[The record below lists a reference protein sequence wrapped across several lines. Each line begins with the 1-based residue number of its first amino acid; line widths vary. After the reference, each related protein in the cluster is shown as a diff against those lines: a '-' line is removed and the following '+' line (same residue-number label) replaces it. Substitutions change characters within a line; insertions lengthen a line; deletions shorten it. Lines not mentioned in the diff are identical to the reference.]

1 MTSASSIPLSST
13 LRVLSQN
20 INGFQTKITM
30 RKRKQK
36 RIVAL
41 GSLLRSL
48 EVDFFAI
55 QEPHFVT
62 VEDRQA
68 GVQCLSKYGYG
79 LDGPLHEEGRGGV
92 ALAWKTSKWT
102 LQSMKFLSP
111 RALKAS
117 LSSGPLE
124 ITIVVVH
131 FHHKHTRRQSQ
142 WKDIAKELHGPN
154 LILCADHNSL
164 VVKQRDAFAPPEFEH
179 DTSLPAR
186 DQEVTTLA
194 KAGLQD
200 VWVDIHCPTLTD
212 IKDKEASCPTGFTYG
227 YPREGERLDP
237 QRLRRI
243 DRIHTTSELL
253 SLATSVC
260 PMFAANSDHK
270 AILAEFTPPSFDTED
285 TVPRF
290 YCPETILHDPE
301 AMEDLET
308 SLKSIKS
315 TGDQWWEEAPSCIQT
330 KAINHQREHKNKK
343 QSVELQ
349 ALRFLRGS
357 TRDSVAPAV
366 YQFLSPLGIAATD
379 AATAYTL
386 LVGVYEK
393 AQRDRTCMETLSK
406 LKGVI
411 TTGETSGDPRT
422 QRNELYRLMRELQE
436 RKKLQQLVSRTGSA
450 IRGAKAVAKE
460 LVDHW
465 DKVSTPTGSTEEDC
479 VAYLKSLGVEQRLR
493 KAGQLLFKQLSLDI
507 VHEGL
512 KRLNS
517 NSSPGL
523 DGFSAK
529 FFKRFSDIFEPQM
542 YDSMKRFLEVGK
554 MPETWTSGVVTMIPK
569 TKAMQT
575 PDSLRPIA
583 LQTTRQKWLTN
594 ILLIQLED
602 VLLHCIPSQQT
613 GFLRHRSILQ
623 HVYGSRALWDGL
635 SEGAALSV
643 DFRNAFPTMSHEMVS
658 AALGLMCIP
667 FLYIRLILH
676 LLRAPYLY
684 SVGKGYVPGV
694 YHHPRAATRQGDPL
708 SQALFSLV
716 ASFVIFP
723 LQDLGPVL
731 TVMMYADD
739 LIIFFD
745 GRANPQL
752 LKRVW
757 EVVSRFGQLSGLKV
771 NLNKTA
777 AIVRNCGGME
787 WARCFRDIGVDVKNF
802 VKYLGV
808 RLGNIRH
815 QQDDQGWGLTMEQ
828 AFAPALQEAFRRAR
842 VVSTLQLSM
851 NERAFMLTSWILPV
865 VAWVSK
871 AYYAPVSVIRQL
883 KLVYHVT
890 MGTNSW
896 GITLPILSR
905 PRTQGGLALPEPELF
920 LMHQAAAPF
929 VSLLGDPHKFPDKA
943 VETFYA
949 WATAIGFTPSKDNL
963 PYIQLGMVRT
973 ADLTFVGW
981 SAKAHS
987 NIQRVAP
994 QVAPPANRDHLPL
1007 WHSVYFRNEFRCS
1020 YYNTKLIRQ
1029 GVLTWG
1035 QFQSLQDARLFN
1047 ALPRTWKGVYNQ
1059 GGRLLNKVMSQGGFD
1074 TPAVHTQNWTRA
1086 WLLQFYASQPGVRD
1100 PQTPEVWEQLA
1111 QAQLPP
1117 RAHDFARKALRHK
1130 LTVHARVY
1138 KRSGTD
1144 KCPVCSQTETI
1155 QHAMVGCPMFKAAA
1169 AVIQH
1174 YYGQVTID
1182 NGTSTVREMMESD
1195 DQEWL
1200 LKTNQGWAM
1209 WSARSAHW
1217 RYRCE
1222 VKAGASPV
1230 FASYLTTWLRELCE
1244 WVGFYTGEHREQ
1256 WKGFQ
1261 KSLEQLRDTG
1271 VQPRQGEVQVHG
1283 GLNAWWQTHTE
1294 CFTQEKSADN
1304 QSWQRA
1310 TESRPKRPR
1319 QAGPGVL
1326 QGVQELIAELVEKG
1340 YRIVYTDG
1348 SSKRPGH
1355 KDMRR
1360 AGGFGVFAAEDDQ
1373 GPEVRFC
1380 GYVPTHYRQ
1389 TNNRADLWAAVEA
1402 LQGFWVPKLAIFT
1415 DSQYLQLGATG
1426 RAQHWKSKG
1435 WTTTSGK
1442 LQVHVPVWEILLQEM
1457 ATPGREV
1464 RWEHVPAHVN
1474 VQGNEMANGL
1484 AMEGMCSSP
1493 LWSQHVA
1500 PKSSSGSESTVGL
1513 RGGSGSESE
1522 GTRALWSSLGMVPM
1536 DSDELTGEA
1545 SGEPA
1550 PRGMGPY
1557 SSSNTESEEMRPG
1570 HTHQGVLSS
1579 ALSAADTLSFSTDVS
1594 DTRRQRKKRRPR
1606 KRRNPGQGR

>member
-68 GVQCLSKYGYG
+68 GMLCLSKYGYG

-102 LQSMKFLSP
+102 MQSMKFLSP

-131 FHHKHTRRQSQ
+131 FHHKHTRPQSQ

-164 VVKQRDAFAPPEFEH
+164 VVKHRDAFAPPDFEH
-179 DTSLPAR
+179 DTSLCAR

-227 YPREGERLDP
+227 YPREGERLYP
-237 QRLRRI
+237 QRLGRI
-243 DRIHTTSELL
+243 DRIHTTSDLL
-253 SLATSVC
+253 NLATSVY

-290 YCPETILHDPE
+290 YCPETILQDPE
-301 AMEDLET
+301 AMEDVET

-315 TGDQWWEEAPSCIQT
+315 TGDQWWEEALSCIQK
-330 KAINHQREHKNKK
+330 KAVSHQREHKNKK

-366 YQFLSPLGIAATD
+366 YQFLSSLGIAATD

-393 AQRDRTCMETLSK
+393 AQRDRTGMETLSK

-411 TTGETSGDPRT
+411 TTGETSGDLRT

-436 RKKLQQLVSRTGSA
+436 RKKLQQMVSRTGSA

-465 DKVSTPTGSTEEDC
+465 DKVSTPTGSTEEEC
-479 VAYLKSLGVEQRLR
+479 AAYLKSLGVEQRLR
-493 KAGQLLFKQLSLDI
+493 KAGRLLFKQLSLDI

-529 FFKRFSDIFEPQM
+529 FFKRFSGIFEPQM
-542 YDSMKRFLEVGK
+542 YDSLKRFLDVGK

-602 VLLHCIPSQQT
+602 VLLHRIPSQQT
-613 GFLRHRSILQ
+613 RFLRHRSILQ

-635 SEGAALSV
+635 REGAALSV

-676 LLRAPYLY
+676 LLRAPYLC

-694 YHHPRAATRQGDPL
+694 YHHPRAGTRQGDPL
-708 SQALFSLV
+708 SPALFSLV

-723 LQDLGPVL
+723 LQDLGPML

-739 LIIFFD
+739 LIIFLD

-757 EVVSRFGQLSGLKV
+757 EVVSRFGQFSGLKV
-771 NLNKTA
+771 NLSKTA

-808 RLGNIRH
+808 CLGNIRH
-815 QQDDQGWGLTMEQ
+815 QQDDQGWGLTIEQ
-828 AFAPALQEAFRRAR
+828 AFAPALQEAFCRAR

-871 AYYAPVSVIRQL
+871 AYYAPLSVIRQL

-896 GITLPILSR
+896 GITPPILSR

-929 VSLLGDPHKFPDKA
+929 VSLLGEPHKFPDKA

-949 WATAIGFTPSKDNL
+949 WATTIGFTPSKDNL

-973 ADLTFVGW
+973 ADLTFLGW

-987 NIQRVAP
+987 SIQRVAP
-994 QVAPPANRDHLPL
+994 QVAPPANRDRLPL
-1007 WHSVYFRNEFRCS
+1007 WHSVYFRNEFNCS

-1035 QFQSLQDARLFN
+1035 QFQSLEDARLFN
-1047 ALPRTWKGVYNQ
+1047 ALPRTWKGVYNHR
-1059 GGRLLNKVMSQGGFD
+1059 GRLLNKVPSQGGFD

-1117 RAHDFARKALRHK
+1117 RVRDFAQKAPWHK

-1138 KRSGTD
+1138 KR
-1144 KCPVCSQTETI
+1144 
-1155 QHAMVGCPMFKAAA
+1155 
-1169 AVIQH
+1169 
-1174 YYGQVTID
+1174 
-1182 NGTSTVREMMESD
+1182 
-1195 DQEWL
+1195 
-1200 LKTNQGWAM
+1200 
-1209 WSARSAHW
+1209 
-1217 RYRCE
+1217 
-1222 VKAGASPV
+1222 
-1230 FASYLTTWLRELCE
+1230 
-1244 WVGFYTGEHREQ
+1244 
-1256 WKGFQ
+1256 
-1261 KSLEQLRDTG
+1261 
-1271 VQPRQGEVQVHG
+1271 
-1283 GLNAWWQTHTE
+1283 
-1294 CFTQEKSADN
+1294 
-1304 QSWQRA
+1304 
-1310 TESRPKRPR
+1310 
-1319 QAGPGVL
+1319 
-1326 QGVQELIAELVEKG
+1326 
-1340 YRIVYTDG
+1340 
-1348 SSKRPGH
+1348 
-1355 KDMRR
+1355 
-1360 AGGFGVFAAEDDQ
+1360 
-1373 GPEVRFC
+1373 
-1380 GYVPTHYRQ
+1380 
-1389 TNNRADLWAAVEA
+1389 
-1402 LQGFWVPKLAIFT
+1402 
-1415 DSQYLQLGATG
+1415 
-1426 RAQHWKSKG
+1426 
-1435 WTTTSGK
+1435 
-1442 LQVHVPVWEILLQEM
+1442 
-1457 ATPGREV
+1457 
-1464 RWEHVPAHVN
+1464 
-1474 VQGNEMANGL
+1474 
-1484 AMEGMCSSP
+1484 
-1493 LWSQHVA
+1493 
-1500 PKSSSGSESTVGL
+1500 
-1513 RGGSGSESE
+1513 
-1522 GTRALWSSLGMVPM
+1522 
-1536 DSDELTGEA
+1536 
-1545 SGEPA
+1545 
-1550 PRGMGPY
+1550 
-1557 SSSNTESEEMRPG
+1557 
-1570 HTHQGVLSS
+1570 
-1579 ALSAADTLSFSTDVS
+1579 
-1594 DTRRQRKKRRPR
+1594 
-1606 KRRNPGQGR
+1606 

>member
-1 MTSASSIPLSST
+1 
-13 LRVLSQN
+13 
-20 INGFQTKITM
+20 
-30 RKRKQK
+30 
-36 RIVAL
+36 
-41 GSLLRSL
+41 
-48 EVDFFAI
+48 
-55 QEPHFVT
+55 
-62 VEDRQA
+62 
-68 GVQCLSKYGYG
+68 
-79 LDGPLHEEGRGGV
+79 
-92 ALAWKTSKWT
+92 
-102 LQSMKFLSP
+102 
-111 RALKAS
+111 
-117 LSSGPLE
+117 
-124 ITIVVVH
+124 
-131 FHHKHTRRQSQ
+131 
-142 WKDIAKELHGPN
+142 
-154 LILCADHNSL
+154 
-164 VVKQRDAFAPPEFEH
+164 
-179 DTSLPAR
+179 
-186 DQEVTTLA
+186 
-194 KAGLQD
+194 
-200 VWVDIHCPTLTD
+200 
-212 IKDKEASCPTGFTYG
+212 
-227 YPREGERLDP
+227 
-237 QRLRRI
+237 
-243 DRIHTTSELL
+243 
-253 SLATSVC
+253 
-260 PMFAANSDHK
+260 
-270 AILAEFTPPSFDTED
+270 
-285 TVPRF
+285 
-290 YCPETILHDPE
+290 
-301 AMEDLET
+301 
-308 SLKSIKS
+308 
-315 TGDQWWEEAPSCIQT
+315 
-330 KAINHQREHKNKK
+330 
-343 QSVELQ
+343 
-349 ALRFLRGS
+349 
-357 TRDSVAPAV
+357 
-366 YQFLSPLGIAATD
+366 
-379 AATAYTL
+379 
-386 LVGVYEK
+386 
-393 AQRDRTCMETLSK
+393 METLSK

-493 KAGQLLFKQLSLDI
+493 KASRLLFKQLSLDI

-643 DFRNAFPTMSHEMVS
+643 DFRNAFPTMSHEMVL

-694 YHHPRAATRQGDPL
+694 YHHPRAGTRQGDPL
-708 SQALFSLV
+708 SPALFSLV

-745 GRANPQL
+745 GTANPQL

-757 EVVSRFGQLSGLKV
+757 EVVSRFGQFSGLKV

-815 QQDDQGWGLTMEQ
+815 QQDDQGWGLTIEQ

-929 VSLLGDPHKFPDKA
+929 VSLLGEPHKFPDKA
-943 VETFYA
+943 AETFYA

-973 ADLTFVGW
+973 ADLTFLGW

-994 QVAPPANRDHLPL
+994 QVAPTANRDRLPL

-1035 QFQSLQDARLFN
+1035 QFQSLEDARLFN
-1047 ALPRTWKGVYNQ
+1047 ALPRTWKGVYNH
-1059 GGRLLNKVMSQGGFD
+1059 GGRLLNKVPSQGGFD

-1117 RAHDFARKALRHK
+1117 RAQDFARKALWHK

-1144 KCPVCSQTETI
+1144 KCPVCSQKETVK
-1155 QHAMVGCPMFKAAA
+1155 HAMVECPMFKAAA

-1174 YYGQVTID
+1174 YYGQVTTD
-1182 NGTSTVREMMESD
+1182 NGTSTVRDMMESD

-1261 KSLEQLRDTG
+1261 KSPEQLRDTG

-1304 QSWQRA
+1304 HSWQRA

-1348 SSKRPGH
+1348 SSKRLSH

-1360 AGGFGVFAAEDDQ
+1360 AGGFGVLAAEDDQ

-1389 TNNRADLWAAVEA
+1389 TNNGAELWAAVEA
-1402 LQGFWVPKLAIFT
+1402 LQGFWVPKLAILT
-1415 DSQYLQLGATG
+1415 DLQYLQLGATG

-1442 LQVHVPVWEILLQEM
+1442 LQVHVPVWEMLLQEM

-1550 PRGMGPY
+1550 PREMGPY
-1557 SSSNTESEEMRPG
+1557 SSSNTESEEMRTG

-1594 DTRRQRKKRRPR
+1594 DTRRQRKKRRLG

>member
-68 GVQCLSKYGYG
+68 GMQCLSEYGYG

-142 WKDIAKELHGPN
+142 WKDIAQELHGPN

-164 VVKQRDAFAPPEFEH
+164 VVKHRDAFAPPEFEH
-179 DTSLPAR
+179 DTSLRAR

-253 SLATSVC
+253 SLATSVY

-285 TVPRF
+285 TIPRF
-290 YCPETILHDPE
+290 YCPETILQDPE

-315 TGDQWWEEAPSCIQT
+315 TGDQWWEEALNCIQK
-330 KAINHQREHKNKK
+330 KAISHQREHKNKK

-349 ALRFLRGS
+349 ALRFLCGS
-357 TRDSVAPAV
+357 TRDSIAPAV
-366 YQFLSPLGIAATD
+366 YQFLSSLGIAATD

-386 LVGVYEK
+386 LVGVYKK
-393 AQRDRTCMETLSK
+393 AQRDRPGMETLSK

-465 DKVSTPTGSTEEDC
+465 DKVSTPTGSTEEEC

-493 KAGQLLFKQLSLDI
+493 KAGRLLFKQLSLDI

-529 FFKRFSDIFEPQM
+529 FFKRFSGIFEPQM

-613 GFLRHRSILQ
+613 SFLRHRSILQ

-694 YHHPRAATRQGDPL
+694 YHHPRAGTRQGDPL
-708 SQALFSLV
+708 SPALFSLV

-757 EVVSRFGQLSGLKV
+757 EVVSRFGQFSGLKV

-815 QQDDQGWGLTMEQ
+815 QQDDQGWGLTIEQ
-828 AFAPALQEAFRRAR
+828 AFAPAPQEAFRRAR

-929 VSLLGDPHKFPDKA
+929 VSLLGEPHKFPDKA
-943 VETFYA
+943 MEAFYA

-973 ADLTFVGW
+973 ADLTFLGW

-994 QVAPPANRDHLPL
+994 QVAPPANRDRLPL

-1035 QFQSLQDARLFN
+1035 QFQTLEDARLFN
-1047 ALPRTWKGVYNQ
+1047 APPRTWKGVYNH
-1059 GGRLLNKVMSQGGFD
+1059 GGRLLNKVPSQGGFD
-1074 TPAVHTQNWTRA
+1074 TPAVNTQNWTRA

-1100 PQTPEVWEQLA
+1100 PQTQEVWEQLA

-1117 RAHDFARKALRHK
+1117 RAQDFARKALWHK

-1144 KCPVCSQTETI
+1144 KCPVCSQKETVK
-1155 QHAMVGCPMFKAAA
+1155 HAMVECPMFKAAA

-1174 YYGQVTID
+1174 YYGQVTTD
-1182 NGTSTVREMMESD
+1182 NGTCTVRDMMESD

-1200 LKTNQGWAM
+1200 LKRNQGWAM

-1230 FASYLTTWLRELCE
+1230 FTSYLTTWLRELCE
-1244 WVGFYTGEHREQ
+1244 WVGFYTGERREQ

-1304 QSWQRA
+1304 HSWQRA

-1326 QGVQELIAELVEKG
+1326 QGVQDLIAELVEKG

-1348 SSKRPGH
+1348 SSKQLSH

-1380 GYVPTHYRQ
+1380 GYVPTRHRQ
-1389 TNNRADLWAAVEA
+1389 TNNGAELWAAVEA
-1402 LQGFWVPKLAIFT
+1402 LQGFWVPKLAILT

-1442 LQVHVPVWEILLQEM
+1442 LQVHVPVWEMLLQEM

-1474 VQGNEMANGL
+1474 VQGNEVANGL

-1500 PKSSSGSESTVGL
+1500 PNSSSGSESTVGL

-1550 PRGMGPY
+1550 PRELGPY
-1557 SSSNTESEEMRPG
+1557 SSGSTDSEEMRTG

-1594 DTRRQRKKRRPR
+1594 DTRRQRRKRRLR

>member
-1 MTSASSIPLSST
+1 
-13 LRVLSQN
+13 
-20 INGFQTKITM
+20 M

-68 GVQCLSKYGYG
+68 GMQCLSKYGYG

-164 VVKQRDAFAPPEFEH
+164 VVKHRDAFAPPEFEH
-179 DTSLPAR
+179 DTSLRAR
-186 DQEVTTLA
+186 DQEVATLA

-253 SLATSVC
+253 SLATSVY

-270 AILAEFTPPSFDTED
+270 AILAEFTPPSFTTED

-301 AMEDLET
+301 AIEELET
-308 SLKSIKS
+308 TLKSIKS
-315 TGDQWWEEAPSCIQT
+315 TGDQWWEEALSCIQK
-330 KAINHQREHKNKK
+330 KAINHQREHKNRK

-366 YQFLSPLGIAATD
+366 YQFLSSLGIAATD

-393 AQRDRTCMETLSK
+393 AQRDRTGMETLSK

-411 TTGETSGDPRT
+411 STGETSGDPRM
-422 QRNELYRLMRELQE
+422 QRNELYRFMRELQE

-493 KAGQLLFKQLSLDI
+493 KAGRLLFKQLSLDI

-529 FFKRFSDIFEPQM
+529 FFKRFSGIFEPQM

-694 YHHPRAATRQGDPL
+694 YHYPRAGTRQGDPL
-708 SQALFSLV
+708 SPALFSLV

-723 LQDLGPVL
+723 LQDLGPAL

-739 LIIFFD
+739 LIIYFD

-757 EVVSRFGQLSGLKV
+757 EVVSRFGQFSGLKI

-815 QQDDQGWGLTMEQ
+815 QQDDQGWGLTIEQ

-865 VAWVSK
+865 VAWISK

-883 KLVYHVT
+883 KLVYHVS

-896 GITLPILSR
+896 GITLPIVSR

-929 VSLLGDPHKFPDKA
+929 VSLLGEPHKFPDKA
-943 VETFYA
+943 METFYA

-973 ADLTFVGW
+973 ADLTFLGW

-994 QVAPPANRDHLPL
+994 QVAPPTNRDRLPL

-1035 QFQSLQDARLFN
+1035 QFQALEDARLFN
-1047 ALPRTWKGVYNQ
+1047 ALPRTWKGVYNH
-1059 GGRLLNKVMSQGGFD
+1059 GGRLLNKVPSKGGYD

-1100 PQTPEVWEQLA
+1100 PQTPEVWEQFA
-1111 QAQLPP
+1111 QAQLPL
-1117 RAHDFARKALRHK
+1117 RAQDFARKALWHK

-1144 KCPVCSQTETI
+1144 KCPLCSQKETVK
-1155 QHAMVGCPMFKAAA
+1155 HAMVECPMSKAAA

-1174 YYGQVTID
+1174 YYGQVTTE
-1182 NGTSTVREMMESD
+1182 NGTSTVRDMMESD

-1230 FASYLTTWLRELCE
+1230 FTSYLTTWLRELCE
-1244 WVGFYTGEHREQ
+1244 WVGFYTGERREQ

-1283 GLNAWWQTHTE
+1283 GLHAWWQTHAE

-1310 TESRPKRPR
+1310 TEPRPKRPR

-1326 QGVQELIAELVEKG
+1326 QGVQDLIAELVEKG

-1348 SSKRPGH
+1348 SSKRLSQ

-1360 AGGFGVFAAEDDQ
+1360 PGGFGVFAAEDDQ

-1380 GYVPTHYRQ
+1380 GYVPTHHRQ
-1389 TNNRADLWAAVEA
+1389 TNNGAELWAAVEA
-1402 LQGFWVPKLAIFT
+1402 LQGFWVPKLAILT

-1435 WTTTSGK
+1435 WTTSSGK

-1457 ATPGREV
+1457 ATPGQEV

-1493 LWSQHVA
+1493 LWSQHAA
-1500 PKSSSGSESTVGL
+1500 PTSSSGSDSTVGL

-1550 PRGMGPY
+1550 PREMGPY
-1557 SSSNTESEEMRPG
+1557 SSSSTESEEMRTG
-1570 HTHQGVLSS
+1570 HTNQGVLSS

-1594 DTRRQRKKRRPR
+1594 DTRRQRKKRRLR
-1606 KRRNPGQGR
+1606 KRRNLGQGR

>member
-20 INGFQTKITM
+20 INGSQTKITM

-41 GSLLRSL
+41 GSLLRSP

-68 GVQCLSKYGYG
+68 GMQCLSKYGYG

-131 FHHKHTRRQSQ
+131 FHHKHARRQSQ

-154 LILCADHNSL
+154 MILCADHNSL
-164 VVKQRDAFAPPEFEH
+164 VVKHRDAFAPPEFEH
-179 DTSLPAR
+179 DTSLRAR

-253 SLATSVC
+253 SLATSVY

-301 AMEDLET
+301 AMEELET

-315 TGDQWWEEAPSCIQT
+315 TGDQWWEEALSCIQK

-349 ALRFLRGS
+349 ALRFLRSS

-366 YQFLSPLGIAATD
+366 YQFLSSLGIAATD
-379 AATAYTL
+379 AATTYTL

-393 AQRDRTCMETLSK
+393 AQRDRTGMETLSK

-493 KAGQLLFKQLSLDI
+493 KAGRLLFKQLSLDI

-676 LLRAPYLY
+676 LLGAPYLY

-694 YHHPRAATRQGDPL
+694 YHHPRAGTRQGDPL
-708 SQALFSLV
+708 SPALFSLV

-739 LIIFFD
+739 LIISFD

-757 EVVSRFGQLSGLKV
+757 EVVSRFGQFSGLKV

-815 QQDDQGWGLTMEQ
+815 QQDDQGWGLTIEQ

-905 PRTQGGLALPEPELF
+905 PRAQGGRTLPERELF

-929 VSLLGDPHKFPDKA
+929 VSLLGEPHKFPDTA

-973 ADLTFVGW
+973 ADLTFLGW

-994 QVAPPANRDHLPL
+994 QVAPPANRDRLPL

-1035 QFQSLQDARLFN
+1035 QFQSLEDARLFN
-1047 ALPRTWKGVYNQ
+1047 ALPRTWKGVYSH
-1059 GGRLLNKVMSQGGFD
+1059 GGRLLNKVPSQGGFD

-1117 RAHDFARKALRHK
+1117 RAQDFARKALSHK

-1144 KCPVCSQTETI
+1144 KCPVCSQKETVK
-1155 QHAMVGCPMFKAAA
+1155 HVMVECPMFKAAV

-1174 YYGQVTID
+1174 YYGQVTTD
-1182 NGTSTVREMMESD
+1182 NGTSTIRDMMESD

-1244 WVGFYTGEHREQ
+1244 WVGFYTGERREQ

-1283 GLNAWWQTHTE
+1283 GLNAWWQIHTE
-1294 CFTQEKSADN
+1294 CLTQEKSADN
-1304 QSWQRA
+1304 HSWQRA

-1340 YRIVYTDG
+1340 YKIVYTDG
-1348 SSKRPGH
+1348 SSKRLSH

-1360 AGGFGVFAAEDDQ
+1360 AGVFGVFAAEDDQ

-1389 TNNRADLWAAVEA
+1389 TNNGAELWAAVEA
-1402 LQGFWVPKLAIFT
+1402 LQGFWVPKLAILT

-1442 LQVHVPVWEILLQEM
+1442 LQVHVPVWETLLQEM

-1550 PRGMGPY
+1550 PGEMGPY
-1557 SSSNTESEEMRPG
+1557 SSSNTESEEVRTG

-1594 DTRRQRKKRRPR
+1594 DTRRHRKKRRLR

>member
-164 VVKQRDAFAPPEFEH
+164 VVKHRDAFAPPEFEH
-179 DTSLPAR
+179 DTSLRAR

-227 YPREGERLDP
+227 YPRERERLDP

-253 SLATSVC
+253 SLATSVY

-290 YCPETILHDPE
+290 YYPETILHDPE

-315 TGDQWWEEAPSCIQT
+315 TGDQWWEEALSCIQK
-330 KAINHQREHKNKK
+330 KAINHQREHKSKK
-343 QSVELQ
+343 RSVELQ

-357 TRDSVAPAV
+357 TRDSIAPAV
-366 YQFLSPLGIAATD
+366 YQFLSSLGIAATD

-393 AQRDRTCMETLSK
+393 AQRDRTGMETLSK

-436 RKKLQQLVSRTGSA
+436 RKKLQRLVSRTGSA

-493 KAGQLLFKQLSLDI
+493 KAGRLLFKQLSLDI

-694 YHHPRAATRQGDPL
+694 YHHPRAGTRQGDPL
-708 SQALFSLV
+708 SPALFSLV

-723 LQDLGPVL
+723 LQDLGPVR

-757 EVVSRFGQLSGLKV
+757 EVVSRFGQFSGLKV

-871 AYYAPVSVIRQL
+871 AYYAPVSVVRQL

-973 ADLTFVGW
+973 ADLTFLGW

-994 QVAPPANRDHLPL
+994 QVAPPANRDRLPL

-1035 QFQSLQDARLFN
+1035 QFQSLEDARLFN
-1047 ALPRTWKGVYNQ
+1047 ALPRTWKGVYNH

-1117 RAHDFARKALRHK
+1117 RAQDFARKALWHK

-1144 KCPVCSQTETI
+1144 KCPVCSQKETI
-1155 QHAMVGCPMFKAAA
+1155 KHAMVECPMFKAAA

-1174 YYGQVTID
+1174 YYGQVTTD
-1182 NGTSTVREMMESD
+1182 NGTSTVRGMMESD

-1230 FASYLTTWLRELCE
+1230 FASYLTTWLRKLCE

-1310 TESRPKRPR
+1310 TESHPKRPR

-1348 SSKRPGH
+1348 SSKRLGP

-1389 TNNRADLWAAVEA
+1389 TNNGAELWAAVEA
-1402 LQGFWVPKLAIFT
+1402 LQGFWVPKLAILT
-1415 DSQYLQLGATG
+1415 DSQYLQPGATG

-1442 LQVHVPVWEILLQEM
+1442 LQVHVPVWEMLLQEM

-1474 VQGNEMANGL
+1474 VQGNEIANGL

-1594 DTRRQRKKRRPR
+1594 DTRRKRKKRRLR
-1606 KRRNPGQGR
+1606 KHRSP

>member
-1 MTSASSIPLSST
+1 M
-13 LRVLSQN
+13 
-20 INGFQTKITM
+20 
-30 RKRKQK
+30 
-36 RIVAL
+36 
-41 GSLLRSL
+41 
-48 EVDFFAI
+48 
-55 QEPHFVT
+55 H
-62 VEDRQA
+62 
-68 GVQCLSKYGYG
+68 C
-79 LDGPLHEEGRGGV
+79 
-92 ALAWKTSKWT
+92 
-102 LQSMKFLSP
+102 
-111 RALKAS
+111 AS
-117 LSSGPLE
+117 LQHHPPPL
-124 ITIVVVH
+124 
-131 FHHKHTRRQSQ
+131 F
-142 WKDIAKELHGPN
+142 
-154 LILCADHNSL
+154 
-164 VVKQRDAFAPPEFEH
+164 
-179 DTSLPAR
+179 
-186 DQEVTTLA
+186 
-194 KAGLQD
+194 
-200 VWVDIHCPTLTD
+200 
-212 IKDKEASCPTGFTYG
+212 
-227 YPREGERLDP
+227 
-237 QRLRRI
+237 
-243 DRIHTTSELL
+243 
-253 SLATSVC
+253 
-260 PMFAANSDHK
+260 
-270 AILAEFTPPSFDTED
+270 
-285 TVPRF
+285 
-290 YCPETILHDPE
+290 
-301 AMEDLET
+301 
-308 SLKSIKS
+308 
-315 TGDQWWEEAPSCIQT
+315 
-330 KAINHQREHKNKK
+330 
-343 QSVELQ
+343 
-349 ALRFLRGS
+349 
-357 TRDSVAPAV
+357 
-366 YQFLSPLGIAATD
+366 
-379 AATAYTL
+379 
-386 LVGVYEK
+386 
-393 AQRDRTCMETLSK
+393 
-406 LKGVI
+406 
-411 TTGETSGDPRT
+411 
-422 QRNELYRLMRELQE
+422 
-436 RKKLQQLVSRTGSA
+436 
-450 IRGAKAVAKE
+450 IR
-460 LVDHW
+460 
-465 DKVSTPTGSTEEDC
+465 
-479 VAYLKSLGVEQRLR
+479 
-493 KAGQLLFKQLSLDI
+493 
-507 VHEGL
+507 
-512 KRLNS
+512 
-517 NSSPGL
+517 GL

-529 FFKRFSDIFEPQM
+529 FFKRFSGIFEPQM
-542 YDSMKRFLEVGK
+542 YDSLKRFLDVGK

-583 LQTTRQKWLTN
+583 LQTTRPKWLTN

-613 GFLRHRSILQ
+613 SFRRHRSILQ

-635 SEGAALSV
+635 REGAALSV

-684 SVGKGYVPGV
+684 SVGKGYVAGV
-694 YHHPRAATRQGDPL
+694 YHHPRAGTRQGDPL
-708 SQALFSLV
+708 SPALFSLV

-723 LQDLGPVL
+723 LQDLDPML

-739 LIIFFD
+739 LIIFLD

-757 EVVSRFGQLSGLKV
+757 EVVSRFGQFSGLKV
-771 NLNKTA
+771 NLSKMA

-787 WARCFRDIGVDVKNF
+787 WARCFRNIGVDVKNF
-802 VKYLGV
+802 VKCLGV
-808 RLGNIRH
+808 RLGNIRQ
-815 QQDDQGWGLTMEQ
+815 QQDDQGWGLTIEQ

-905 PRTQGGLALPEPELF
+905 PKTQGGLALPEPELF

-929 VSLLGDPHKFPDKA
+929 VSLLGEPHKFPDKA

-949 WATAIGFTPSKDNL
+949 WATTIGFTPSKDNL

-973 ADLTFVGW
+973 ADLTFLGW

-994 QVAPPANRDHLPL
+994 QVAPPANRDRLPL
-1007 WHSVYFRNEFRCS
+1007 WHSVYFRNKFNCS

-1035 QFQSLQDARLFN
+1035 QFQSLEDARLFN
-1047 ALPRTWKGVYNQ
+1047 ALPRTWKGVYSH
-1059 GGRLLNKVMSQGGFD
+1059 GGRLLNKVPSQGGFD

-1117 RAHDFARKALRHK
+1117 RVRDFAQKALWHK

-1144 KCPVCSQTETI
+1144 KCPVCSQKETVK
-1155 QHAMVGCPMFKAAA
+1155 HAMVECPMFKAAA

-1174 YYGQVTID
+1174 YYGRAETD
-1182 NGTSTVREMMESD
+1182 NGTSTVRDMMESD

-1200 LKTNQGWAM
+1200 RNTNQGSAM

-1230 FASYLTTWLRELCE
+1230 FTSYLTTWPRELCE
-1244 WVGFYTGEHREQ
+1244 WVGFYTGERGEQ
-1256 WKGFQ
+1256 WRGFQ

-1271 VQPRQGEVQVHG
+1271 VQPRQGEVQVQG
-1283 GLNAWWQTHTE
+1283 GLNAWWQTNTE
-1294 CFTQEKSADN
+1294 CFTQERSAN
-1304 QSWQRA
+1304 NHSWQRE
-1310 TESRPKRPR
+1310 TEPRPKRPR

-1326 QGVQELIAELVEKG
+1326 QGVQDLIAELVAKG

-1348 SSKRPGH
+1348 SSKRLGH

-1380 GYVPTHYRQ
+1380 GYVPTQHRQ
-1389 TNNRADLWAAVEA
+1389 TNNGAELWAAVEA
-1402 LQGFWVPKLAIFT
+1402 LQGFWVPKLAILT

-1442 LQVHVPVWEILLQEM
+1442 LQVHVPVWEMLLQEM

-1474 VQGNEMANGL
+1474 VQGNQVANGL

-1500 PKSSSGSESTVGL
+1500 PNSSSGSESTVGL

-1522 GTRALWSSLGMVPM
+1522 GTKALWSSLGMVPM

-1550 PRGMGPY
+1550 PREMGPY
-1557 SSSNTESEEMRPG
+1557 SSSSTESEEMGTG
-1570 HTHQGVLSS
+1570 HTHQGVLLNE
-1579 ALSAADTLSFSTDVS
+1579 LSAADTLSFSTDVS
-1594 DTRRQRKKRRPR
+1594 DTRRQRKKRRLR
-1606 KRRNPGQGR
+1606 KLRNPGQG

>member
-20 INGFQTKITM
+20 INEFQTKVTM

-68 GVQCLSKYGYG
+68 GMQCLSKYGYG

-164 VVKQRDAFAPPEFEH
+164 FVQHRDAFTPPEFEH
-179 DTSLPAR
+179 DTSLRAR
-186 DQEVTTLA
+186 DQEVATLA

-200 VWVDIHCPTLTD
+200 VRVDIHCPTLTD
-212 IKDKEASCPTGFTYG
+212 IKDKESSCPTGFTYG

-253 SLATSVC
+253 SLATSVY

-270 AILAEFTPPSFDTED
+270 AILAEFTPPSFDTRD

-301 AMEDLET
+301 AIEDLET
-308 SLKSIKS
+308 TLKSIKS
-315 TGDQWWEEAPSCIQT
+315 TGDQWWEEALSCIQK
-330 KAINHQREHKNKK
+330 KAINHQREHKNRK

-366 YQFLSPLGIAATD
+366 YQFLSSLGIAATD

-393 AQRDRTCMETLSK
+393 AQRDRTGMETLSR

-411 TTGETSGDPRT
+411 STGETSGDPRM
-422 QRNELYRLMRELQE
+422 QRNELYRLMREPQE

-493 KAGQLLFKQLSLDI
+493 KAGRLLFKELSLDI

-529 FFKRFSDIFEPQM
+529 FFKRFSGIFEPQM

-602 VLLHCIPSQQT
+602 VLLHCIASQQT

-623 HVYGSRALWDGL
+623 HVYGSRALSDGL

-643 DFRNAFPTMSHEMVS
+643 DFRNAFPTMSHEMLS

-694 YHHPRAATRQGDPL
+694 YHYPRAGTRQGDPL
-708 SQALFSLV
+708 SPALFSLV
-716 ASFVIFP
+716 ASFVIFT
-723 LQDLGPVL
+723 LQDLGPAL

-739 LIIFFD
+739 PIIFFD
-745 GRANPQL
+745 GKANPQL

-757 EVVSRFGQLSGLKV
+757 EVVSRFGQFSGLKI

-815 QQDDQGWGLTMEQ
+815 QQDDQGWGLTIEQ

-883 KLVYHVT
+883 KLVYHVS

-929 VSLLGDPHKFPDKA
+929 VSLLGEPHKFPDKA

-963 PYIQLGMVRT
+963 PYIQLSMVRT
-973 ADLTFVGW
+973 ADLTFLGW

-987 NIQRVAP
+987 NMQRVAP
-994 QVAPPANRDHLPL
+994 QVPPPTNRDRLPL

-1035 QFQSLQDARLFN
+1035 QFQALEDARLFN
-1047 ALPRTWKGVYNQ
+1047 ALPRTWKGVYNR
-1059 GGRLLNKVMSQGGFD
+1059 GGQLLNKVPSKGGYD

-1086 WLLQFYASQPGVRD
+1086 WLLQFYASQPGVRV
-1100 PQTPEVWEQLA
+1100 PQTPEVWEPFA

-1117 RAHDFARKALRHK
+1117 KAQDFARKALWHK

-1144 KCPVCSQTETI
+1144 KCPLCSQKETVK
-1155 QHAMVGCPMFKAAA
+1155 HAMVECPMFKAAA

-1174 YYGQVTID
+1174 YYGQVTTE
-1182 NGTSTVREMMESD
+1182 NGTSTVRDMMESD

-1230 FASYLTTWLRELCE
+1230 FTSYLTTWLRELCE
-1244 WVGFYTGEHREQ
+1244 WVGFYTGERREQ

-1271 VQPRQGEVQVHG
+1271 VQPRQEEVQVHG
-1283 GLNAWWQTHTE
+1283 GLHAWWQTHGE
-1294 CFTQEKSADN
+1294 CFTQEKSPDN
-1304 QSWQRA
+1304 HSWQRA
-1310 TESRPKRPR
+1310 TEPRPKRRR

-1326 QGVQELIAELVEKG
+1326 QGVQDLIAELVEKG

-1348 SSKRPGH
+1348 SSKRLSH

-1380 GYVPTHYRQ
+1380 GYVPTHQRQ
-1389 TNNRADLWAAVEA
+1389 TNNGAELWSAVEA
-1402 LQGFWVPKLAIFT
+1402 LQGFWVPKLAILT

-1435 WTTTSGK
+1435 WTTSSGK
-1442 LQVHVPVWEILLQEM
+1442 LQHVPVWEILLWEM
-1457 ATPGREV
+1457 ATPGPEV

-1493 LWSQHVA
+1493 LWSQHA
-1500 PKSSSGSESTVGL
+1500 ARTSSSGSDSTVGL
-1513 RGGSGSESE
+1513 RGGSGSKSE
-1522 GTRALWSSLGMVPM
+1522 GTRAFWSSLGMIPM

-1550 PRGMGPY
+1550 PREMGPY
-1557 SSSNTESEEMRPG
+1557 SSSSTESEEMRTG
-1570 HTHQGVLSS
+1570 HINQGVLSS

-1594 DTRRQRKKRRPR
+1594 DTRRQRKKRRLR
-1606 KRRNPGQGR
+1606 KRRNLGQGR